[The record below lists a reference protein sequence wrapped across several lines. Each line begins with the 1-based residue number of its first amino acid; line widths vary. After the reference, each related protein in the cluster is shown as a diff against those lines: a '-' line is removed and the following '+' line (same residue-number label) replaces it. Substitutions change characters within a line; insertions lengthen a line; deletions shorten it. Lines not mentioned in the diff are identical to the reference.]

1 MDYNKKP
8 NCKIEDRL
16 YFRVKSKFNPL
27 VVAYAYPVRLTGA
40 FLVTLFILPELAK
53 FFAWITGIGGFFSY
67 FLAGILV
74 FIVVLVGPFIMT
86 WLDYRTIIYSF
97 YSDRVE
103 FLQGFWVRELLKIPY
118 HGITDI
124 EVSINK
130 VQKKYKMGSIKL
142 VAEPKFSSIKNS
154 RQGHILPDI
163 PNPNKVANNI
173 KKLLAAYHKRQQ
185 EIQHGQ

>member
-1 MDYNKKP
+1 MDSGKEQ
-8 NCKIEDRL
+8 NCKIEDKL
-16 YFRVKSKFNPL
+16 YFRAKSKFNPL

-53 FFAWITGIGGFFSY
+53 FFAWITGVGGFFSY

-74 FIVVLVGPFIMT
+74 FAVVLVGPFIMT

-97 YSDRVE
+97 YADRVE
-103 FLQGFWVRELLKIPY
+103 FYQGFWVREVLKIPY

-124 EVSINK
+124 EVSINP
-130 VQKKYKMGSIKL
+130 VQKKYKIGNIKL
-142 VAEPKFSSIKNS
+142 VAEPKLSTIKTS
-154 RQGHILPDI
+154 GQGHIIPDI
-163 PNPNKVANNI
+163 PNPNKVADNI

-185 EIQHGQ
+185 EIQQVQ